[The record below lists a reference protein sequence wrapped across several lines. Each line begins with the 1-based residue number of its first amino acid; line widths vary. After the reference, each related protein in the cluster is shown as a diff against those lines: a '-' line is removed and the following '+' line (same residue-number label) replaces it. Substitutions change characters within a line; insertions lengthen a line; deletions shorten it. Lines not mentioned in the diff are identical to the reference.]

1 MKRFFFVALAATLLA
16 AGCQKTEVINRVG
29 DKIGFS
35 SELGKL
41 TKAADPAGLDSLKK
55 YGFKVWVYR
64 NFEDQYFAGEGNGM
78 NAIYDEMEA
87 LPVTFKDGAWN
98 AGKDYYW
105 PGANKQLK
113 FYAASCKQK
122 DFELTKTNVEITN
135 NETATGTIKITDFA
149 VKADANNDL
158 MIADAITQA
167 QADPT
172 NNNTVKP
179 SFHHALTKVQFNFR
193 TEAATKTAHPVYIQ
207 KIETSKL
214 VTKGSVTYPIVEG
227 TEPWTLSKVAEDSV
241 AFYDDNKEKITLPN
255 AKDAE
260 GNETQNEIT
269 IDGEPTTGD
278 LDRTGLTLDETFKTL
293 DTWLLLPQPITGA
306 TVTVTY
312 IIKDRQ
318 FTKKFALDATNLTA
332 WAPNQFVKYNV
343 VIAPNL
349 ITFEPS
355 VEGWD
360 ETNVSVND
368 SGTTVTTPET
378 PVTPTTPNSVQA
390 TFEGATVTLYYNG
403 DLAVETA
410 VYTDA
415 EMKVA
420 AAAGSYTLADGTV
433 LTVAE
438 GKVTVITEPDQPQA

>member
-1 MKRFFFVALAATLLA
+1 MKKIFFVALAATLLA
-16 AGCQKTEVINRVG
+16 VGCQKTEVINRVG

-105 PGANKQLK
+105 PGANKHLK
-113 FYAASCKQK
+113 FYAASCNQK
-122 DFELTKTNVEITN
+122 DFELTTTNVTIEQ
-135 NETATGTIKITDFA
+135 EDAATGTIEIENFT

-214 VTKGSVTYPIVEG
+214 VTKGSVKYPIVANAS
-227 TEPWTLSKVAEDSV
+227 PWTLSEAADDAV
-241 AFYDDNKEKITLPN
+241 AFSDDNDEEITL
-255 AKDAE
+255 E
-260 GNETQNEIT
+260 GT

-278 LDRTGLTLDETFKTL
+278 LDRTGLTLTEEFKTL

-378 PVTPTTPNSVQA
+378 PTPTTPNSVQA
-390 TFEGATVTLYYNG
+390 TFEETPVTLYYNG
-403 DLAVETA
+403 DLAVGTA

-415 EMKVA
+415 EMKA
-420 AAAGSYTLADGTV
+420 AAEAGSYTLTDGRV